1 MTTPADSQHPTTH
14 SSSPKNILE
23 EHIEQ
28 AEQQTPAHRPR
39 ILIVEDHAE
48 TGLLMQYALRERY
61 RTEVAASARGALQQA
76 AATIYDGFL
85 IDISLRSKRNG
96 IDVLEAL
103 RARTPYRHASMV
115 AVTAHALPGDRERF
129 LSAGFD
135 GYVSKPFTADEL
147 RATVHRLVKPRRMDR
162 VSPLDTMPAKS

>member
-1 MTTPADSQHPTTH
+1 MTTPADRQYPAKH
-14 SSSPKNILE
+14 SSSPKTILE

-28 AEQQTPAHRPR
+28 AEQQNPAHRPR

-48 TGLLMQYALRERY
+48 TGLLMQYALHERY
-61 RTEVAASARGALQQA
+61 RTEVAASARDALQQA
-76 AATIYDGFL
+76 AAATYDGLL

-96 IDVLEAL
+96 IDVLETL
-103 RARTPYRHASMV
+103 RARPLYRHAPMI

-147 RATVHRLVKPRRMDR
+147 RAAVQRLVKPRRTGR
-162 VSPLDTMPAKS
+162 VSPLDTVPAES